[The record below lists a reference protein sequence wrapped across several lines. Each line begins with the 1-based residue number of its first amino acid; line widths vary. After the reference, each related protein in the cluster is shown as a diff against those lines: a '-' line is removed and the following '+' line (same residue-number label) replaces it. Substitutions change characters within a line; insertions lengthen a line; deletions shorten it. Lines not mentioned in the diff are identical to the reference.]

1 MNSTT
6 TSPFSLSRADRFRTP
21 GGIRRIVHDE
31 HNLRLK
37 LYGLR
42 SSTELSSAAAVIDE
56 TSARGVSKLIVYA
69 RPGDDEGWR
78 RAGLLHEGTIR
89 RYFADGGDAEI
100 WSRFTTKERRR
111 TKATA
116 DQDRTVEIARAL
128 EATPPE
134 LAKGYRCEIATRED
148 AGAIAGLMKRVFSR
162 YPETID
168 AKSIASAI
176 DEGEKHF
183 RVARDGS
190 GHIVASASAEIDS
203 RNRSA
208 ELTDCATDPD
218 ARGRGLMRF
227 ILRALEIDL
236 RERFRNTDV
245 YTLARA
251 DEPAM
256 NCAFAK
262 LGYDYTG
269 RLVNNCHMPNG
280 WESMNIWCR
289 RGDD

>member
-1 MNSTT
+1 M

-21 GGIRRIVHDE
+21 AGIRRIVHDDR
-31 HNLRLK
+31 NLRLK

-42 SSTELSSAAAVIDE
+42 SSAELSSAAAVIDE
-56 TSARGVSKLIVYA
+56 SSARGVSKLIVYA
-69 RPGDDEGWR
+69 RPGDAEGWR

-100 WSRFTTKERRR
+100 WSRFSTKERRR
-111 TKATA
+111 TA
-116 DQDRTVEIARAL
+116 DTEAQDRTVEIARAL
-128 EATPPE
+128 EATAPE
-134 LAKGYRCEIATRED
+134 LAEGYRCEIATRED
-148 AGAIAGLMKRVFSR
+148 AHTIAILMKKVFSP

-168 AKSIASAI
+168 AESIAAAI
-176 DEGEKHF
+176 AEGEKHF
-183 RVARDGS
+183 RVVRDAG
-190 GHIVASASAEIDS
+190 GRIVASASAEIDS

-208 ELTDCATDPD
+208 ELTDCATDPQ

-236 RERFRNTDV
+236 RERFRITDL

-269 RLVNNCHMPNG
+269 RLVNNCRMPNG